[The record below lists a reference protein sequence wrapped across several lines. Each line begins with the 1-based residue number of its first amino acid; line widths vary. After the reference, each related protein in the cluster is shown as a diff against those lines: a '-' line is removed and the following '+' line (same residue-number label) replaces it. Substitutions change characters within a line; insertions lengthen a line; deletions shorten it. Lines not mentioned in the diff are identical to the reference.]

1 MKVLQDTTRQ
11 KYLGNRRDLDNEKNQ
26 LEKEVMQLHQEV
38 MKLNGDEEEKIDNL
52 LKKAADHTRR
62 IKQLEGAAQ
71 QPLSGCDFL
80 VENVTII
87 TDWGSSDIHLVK
99 DGGVS
104 WLAIA
109 EVSSLVRE
117 WRGWDLLDR
126 RLRSKHLQLD
136 KLVPGGCQW

>member
-11 KYLGNRRDLDNEKNQ
+11 KFIGNRRDLDIEKNQ

-38 MKLNGDEEEKIDNL
+38 MKLNGDEEEKIENL

-71 QPLSGCDFL
+71 QSLSGCDFL

-104 WLAIA
+104 
-109 EVSSLVRE
+109 
-117 WRGWDLLDR
+117 
-126 RLRSKHLQLD
+126 
-136 KLVPGGCQW
+136 